1 MAIEK
6 LELVPSG
13 GGKPQVTKR
22 AREVDQLIK
31 KLFPPDLKRKPF
43 CVIAI
48 GGYGQKILCP
58 HSDVDLLFLHQ
69 DLEEELL
76 SKALQA
82 IVYRLWDRRFD
93 VGYRI
98 CTLEE
103 VLSDALNDFSL
114 FTALLNMR
122 LVAGKRALFQKLA
135 SLFEERLISGRRK
148 EIFEVLKNARQER
161 LSQYQGDTFI
171 LEPHLKEGL
180 GGLRDYQFLLWA
192 ARILFGLQQLKDM
205 EKAGLITP
213 GERVALRAASDF
225 LLLLRE
231 ELHHLT
237 KRKEDRLYFEYQ
249 PTLAVKLGFGLDVE
263 AAIEKFMTNVYR
275 AMNVIREG
283 TEALFDHVEMIL
295 GHRPEERKL
304 LAPGLE
310 VLSGRIHLFFRE
322 QALLDPSYLLRIF
335 LYQAETGLRLHHL
348 TRTFLKERSPLKKFS
363 GFEGRIFTNL
373 LTKPHAY
380 LALKSLRET
389 GILLYVLPEF
399 ERLLGLT
406 QFDVYHIHP
415 LDEHLFLT
423 VYELGKLR
431 YEEPDFWDLIEDEEV
446 LFLAAL
452 LHDITKGEGPGHAKS
467 GAQKAYNIALRLGLS
482 PKQAQKVSKL
492 VAQHLFMIETALRR
506 DLTEE
511 KVVMDFAREA
521 RDIAHLTRLYYLTV
535 ADSRATGPSAWNEWK
550 AALVKELYLKAA
562 KLLSEGE
569 LAQKDTVQEL
579 IEREEILREE
589 FGLLVETLPPCYLLH
604 APLEEIKNELR
615 LVKEFKKENG
625 LYRFLVKRLNGI
637 YRVVIITKDQPGLF
651 AKLAGSFALHHLD
664 IRCARIFTLTDGTVL
679 DVFEV
684 AAPYGEIW
692 WEEVQETINRT
703 LAAQKDEEL
712 EKRLKELK
720 PLVCAL
726 KKPEKEPE
734 IFVRLDNV
742 QSDFFTIIEIFAPDK
757 LGLLYF
763 LAKALSKWPVNI
775 ERAFISNRAD
785 LASDVFYVRT
795 LEGEKLPDEELPDL
809 KAYLEGLLKEICPR
823 KIKIQK
829 RRFCYDT

>member
-1 MAIEK
+1 MAGEK
-6 LELVPSG
+6 FELVPSG
-13 GGKPQVTKR
+13 VGRPQVVAR

-31 KLFPPDLKRKPF
+31 KLFPQELKRKPF

-48 GGYGQKILCP
+48 GGYGQKALCP
-58 HSDVDLLFLHQ
+58 HSDIDLLFLHQ
-69 DLEEELL
+69 ELEEELL
-76 SKALQA
+76 SKAVNA
-82 IVYRLWDRRFD
+82 IIYRLWDRRHE
-93 VGYRI
+93 VGYRV

-103 VLSDALNDFSL
+103 VLADALNDLSL

-148 EIFEVLKNARQER
+148 EIFEVLKEARKGR
-161 LSQYQGDTFI
+161 LSHYQGDAFI

-180 GGLRDYQFLLWA
+180 GGLRDYHFLLWA
-192 ARILFGLQQLKDM
+192 ARILFGLQHLRDM
-205 EKAGLITP
+205 EKAGLITS
-213 GERVALRAASDF
+213 GERTALRAASDF

-231 ELHHLT
+231 ELHLLT
-237 KRKEDRLYFEYQ
+237 GRKEDRLYFEYQ

-263 AAIEKFMTNVYR
+263 SAIEKFMTSVYR

-295 GHRPEERKL
+295 GHRPEDRKL

-310 VLSGRIHLFFRE
+310 ILSGRIHLLFRE

-335 LYQAETGLRLHHL
+335 LHQAETGLKLHHL
-348 TRTFLKERSPLKKFS
+348 TRTFLKERTPLKRFS
-363 GFEGRIFTNL
+363 GFEGRIFTKL

-423 VYELGKLR
+423 VAELGKLR
-431 YEEPDFWDLIEDEEV
+431 QEEPDFWDLVEDEEV
-446 LFLAAL
+446 LFLAGL
-452 LHDITKGEGPGHAKS
+452 LHDITKGEGPGHAAT
-467 GAQKAYNIALRLGLS
+467 GAQKAHNIALRLGFS
-482 PKQAQKVSKL
+482 AKQAQQVSKL

-511 KVVMDFAREA
+511 KVVVDFAREMG
-521 RDIAHLTRLYYLTV
+521 DLGHLTRLYFLTV

-569 LAQKDTVQEL
+569 LAQEEAVNEL
-579 IEREEILREE
+579 LKREEALKEE
-589 FGLLVETLPPCYLLH
+589 FGPLVDTLPPCYILH
-604 APLEEIKNELR
+604 APLEEIKNELY
-615 LVKEFKKENG
+615 LLEEFKKDGG
-625 LYRFLVKRLNGI
+625 LFRLLVKRLNGV
-637 YRVVIITKDQPGLF
+637 YRAVIITRDQPGLF
-651 AKLAGSFALHHLD
+651 AKLAGAFALHHLD
-664 IRCARIFTLTDGTVL
+664 IRSARIFTLTDGTVL

-692 WEEVQETINRT
+692 WEEVQDTITRI
-703 LAAQKDEEL
+703 LAAEKDEEL
-712 EKRLKELK
+712 ERRLKDLK
-720 PLVCAL
+720 PLVCAI

-734 IFVRLDNV
+734 ISVRLDNL
-742 QSDFFTIIEIFAPDK
+742 QSDFFTIIEVFAPDK

-763 LAKALSKWPVNI
+763 LAKALYKWPVNI
-775 ERAFISNRAD
+775 ERAFISNKAD

-809 KAYLEGLLKEICPR
+809 KAYLEGLLKKICPR
-823 KIKIQK
+823 KIKNSQK
-829 RRFCYDT
+829 EVSS